1 LPYPV
6 QLYKSFCIRACEPAT
21 GANSKST
28 VTISGYPDTF
38 TEKDLTELLGA
49 DKIKKVIFTSKR
61 ADVTF
66 KSSKWAQK
74 VLIIDGVPIGGSKL
88 TVKSL
93 TEAAEPV
100 KSESAVGL
108 TNLYVKDLAKEAT
121 SEQVRRAFARYGK
134 ISSFSLI
141 NKEQFTTNVAFVSY
155 VGADKAKN
163 AFENAVTDM
172 EDFGKFEVF
181 WHKPKAGLKQE
192 LIEDINSQ
200 V

>member
-1 LPYPV
+1 M

-21 GANSKST
+21 GGSSKST
-28 VTISGYPDTF
+28 VIISGYPDTF
-38 TEKDLTELLGA
+38 TENELTELLGA

-100 KSESAVGL
+100 KLESAVGL

-121 SEQVRRAFARYGK
+121 SDCVRRAFARYGK
-134 ISSFSLI
+134 ISSFSLV

-155 VGADKAKN
+155 VSADKAKN

-172 EDFGKFEVF
+172 
-181 WHKPKAGLKQE
+181 
-192 LIEDINSQ
+192 
-200 V
+200 